1 MKMLMSLY
9 EHQQKLDDKLN
20 GLDIKMSTRMD
31 DLTETDNN
39 KLDNNE
45 LQVSENVEVSQQR
58 VEEKVEE
65 LMDTVKQ
72 QTKLDSHV

>member
-1 MKMLMSLY
+1 MLMSLY

-58 VEEKVEE
+58 VEKKVEE